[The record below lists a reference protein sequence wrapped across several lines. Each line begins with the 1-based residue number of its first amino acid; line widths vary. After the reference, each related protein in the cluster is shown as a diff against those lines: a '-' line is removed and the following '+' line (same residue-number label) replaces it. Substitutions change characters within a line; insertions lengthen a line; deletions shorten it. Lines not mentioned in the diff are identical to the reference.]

1 MPTLCEYRMCV
12 TAEGFD
18 AVIVGAG
25 FAGMGAAIQL
35 NRLGFDNLTIL
46 DREDDLGGT
55 WYVNHYPRLTV
66 DIPTTTYS
74 YWFEPNPYWSRLH
87 APGDELKRYA
97 DHVAEKYD
105 LRRYMRFGTTVES
118 ARWDE
123 DSQRWLVALA
133 GGATLT
139 TQFLITA
146 TGYLSQPRVPDIPGI
161 TGFEGRIMHS
171 AKWDGSYSLDGR
183 HVAIIGTGV
192 TAVQL
197 IPELAERAAE
207 LTVYQRT
214 PIWVVPRVDFAIP
227 AAVQRLF
234 ARFPPS
240 QRLLR
245 VITDAIAEA
254 GIFTAVVHYNWS
266 KPLNRCA
273 AQVSKLHMFASV
285 RDRATRR
292 KLTPDYDFGCKRT
305 TFSNHYYRT
314 FALPHVHLETT
325 GIAQI
330 EPDGIV
336 NGEGHKTVTD
346 TLVLATGFDLWDA
359 NFPAIEVIGR
369 AGTNL
374 GKWWRENNFE
384 TYEGLSVPGFPNYL
398 NMASPY
404 AFTGASF
411 FTMTEYQM
419 RHMSRL
425 FGELVRRG
433 ADTFEVTADASAQFY
448 RRISRRL
455 GDMVFFRGNCATSR
469 SYYFRG
475 NATITRPTSRRNA
488 IREAMRFP
496 LTDYRFS

>member
-1 MPTLCEYRMCV
+1 
-12 TAEGFD
+12 
-18 AVIVGAG
+18 
-25 FAGMGAAIQL
+25 
-35 NRLGFDNLTIL
+35 
-46 DREDDLGGT
+46 
-55 WYVNHYPRLTV
+55 
-66 DIPTTTYS
+66 
-74 YWFEPNPYWSRLH
+74 
-87 APGDELKRYA
+87 
-97 DHVAEKYD
+97 
-105 LRRYMRFGTTVES
+105 
-118 ARWDE
+118 
-123 DSQRWLVALA
+123 VALA
-133 GGATLT
+133 GGNTLSA
-139 TQFLITA
+139 QFLITA
-146 TGYLSQPRVPDIPGI
+146 TGYLSQPRIPDIPGI
-161 TGFEGRIMHS
+161 GGFGGRIMHS
-171 AKWDGSYSLDGR
+171 AKWDRDYSLDGR
-183 HVAIIGTGV
+183 RVAIIGTGV

-197 IPELAERAAE
+197 IPELAERATE

-227 AAVQRLF
+227 GAVQRLF
-234 ARFPPS
+234 ARFPPA

-245 VITDAIAEA
+245 ALTDAIAEA
-254 GIFTAVVHYNWS
+254 GIFTTVVHYNWS
-266 KPLNRCA
+266 RPLNRGA

-285 RDRATRR
+285 RNRATRR

-314 FALPHVHLETT
+314 FARPHVHLETT
-325 GIAQI
+325 GITRI

-336 NGEGHKTVTD
+336 NGEGRKTITD

-374 GKWWRENNFE
+374 GKWWRENSFQ
-384 TYEGLSVPGFPNYL
+384 TYQGVSIPGFPNYL

-425 FGELVRRG
+425 FGELLRRRC
-433 ADTFEVTADASAQFY
+433 DTFEVTEDAGAAFH

-475 NATITRPTSRRNA
+475 DATITRPTSRRNA
-488 IREAMRFP
+488 IREATRFP
-496 LTDYRFS
+496 LSDYHFS